1 MKIEKKPLLATY
13 QIYIYLYNFNLDLPS
28 EVCLGL
34 PHLLCNWWVPD
45 LDLDLKSVPVQSEE
59 RKMFCLENLL

>member
-1 MKIEKKPLLATY
+1 MFP
-13 QIYIYLYNFNLDLPS
+13 NLDLPS

-34 PHLLCNWWVPD
+34 PHLLCNLWVPD